1 MRLFTFG
8 DSWTEGIG
16 GCIEEEYTTNIPE
29 ERTKIRHKYCW
40 SKYLSDLLKIEFQNF
55 GMGASSNKTIFDMVT
70 QSIHNH
76 IINKDDLVVIMWS
89 SSLRDELPFFPS
101 HNPWHFW
108 GERYLSKK
116 HIYEFI
122 IDKSELN
129 KSDLHTNLKKEYK
142 EFFIENLF
150 SNFYYNI
157 VNQNYI
163 IYLQFMFEKIGI
175 RYLFCDAFDNMI
187 KEDITAEIDKTS
199 LINKTHYWGF
209 PNKTMKD
216 ILIESNLKNVWED
229 GNLWLNNKSGKH
241 PSKYGYELMAN
252 ELYKWII
259 EKNILTYKTNKL
271 NPNII

>member
-8 DSWTEGIG
+8 DSWTEGVG
-16 GCIEEEYTTNIPE
+16 GDIKEEFTTNSPE
-29 ERTKIRHKYCW
+29 ERTKIRQKYCW
-40 SKYLSDLLKIEFQNF
+40 PKYLSDLLKIEFQNF

-76 IINKDDLVVIMWS
+76 TINKDDLVVIMWS

-101 HNPWHFW
+101 NNPWHFW
-108 GERYLSKK
+108 GERYVSKK

-122 IDKSELN
+122 VDKSELN

-175 RYLFCDAFDNMI
+175 RYLFCDAFDNMV

-199 LINKTHYWGF
+199 LINKTHYLGF

-229 GNLWLNNKSGKH
+229 GNLWLNNKGGKH

>member
-8 DSWTEGIG
+8 DSWTEGVG
-16 GCIEEEYTTNIPE
+16 GDIKEEFTTNSLE
-29 ERTKIRHKYCW
+29 ERTKIRQKYCW
-40 SKYLSDLLKIEFQNF
+40 PKYLSDLLKIEFQNF
-55 GMGASSNKTIFDMVT
+55 GMGASSNKTIFDMIT

-76 IINKDDLVVIMWS
+76 TINKDDLVVIMWS

-101 HNPWHFW
+101 NNPWHFW
-108 GERYLSKK
+108 GERYVSKK

-122 IDKSELN
+122 VDKSELN

-175 RYLFCDAFDNMI
+175 RYLFCDAFDNMV

-229 GNLWLNNKSGKH
+229 GNLWLNNKGGKH

>member
-8 DSWTEGIG
+8 DSWTEGVG
-16 GCIEEEYTTNIPE
+16 GDLIEEEKTNTPE
-29 ERTKIRHKYCW
+29 ERTKIRQDFCW
-40 SKYLSDLLKIEFQNF
+40 ANYLSKLLNVEFINL
-55 GMGASSNKTIFDMVT
+55 GMGSSSNKTIFDMVT
-70 QSIHNH
+70 ESIHNYT
-76 IINKDDLVVIMWS
+76 INKDDLVVIMWS

-101 HNPWHFW
+101 YNPWHFW

-122 IDKSELN
+122 VDKSELN
-129 KSDLHTNLKKEYK
+129 KSDLHVNLKKEYK

-216 ILIESNLKNVWED
+216 ILIETNLKNVWED

-252 ELYKWII
+252 ELYRWII
-259 EKNILTYKTNKL
+259 KKNILTYKTNKL

>member
-8 DSWTEGIG
+8 DSWTEGVG
-16 GCIEEEYTTNIPE
+16 GCVEEEYTTNIPE

-76 IINKDDLVVIMWS
+76 TINKDDLVVIMWS

-101 HNPWHFW
+101 NNPWHFW
-108 GERYLSKK
+108 GERYVSKK

-122 IDKSELN
+122 VDKSELN

-175 RYLFCDAFDNMI
+175 RYLFCDAFDNMV

-229 GNLWLNNKSGKH
+229 GNLWLNNKGGKH

>member
-8 DSWTEGIG
+8 DSWTEGVG

-29 ERTKIRHKYCW
+29 EITKIRHKYCW

-122 IDKSELN
+122 VDKSELN

-229 GNLWLNNKSGKH
+229 GNLWLINKSGKH